1 MAFDDRDLLVEAPAL
16 RGRRI
21 GVVFQDPSS
30 ILNPALTV
38 GSQVAEPLL
47 VHARLPRA
55 EAWAQA
61 TALLAETGLPR
72 PERLMNSYPH
82 QLSGGMKQ
90 RVAIAMALA
99 SRPELLLLDE
109 PTTALDV
116 TVEAGILDLL
126 AGLRARRGLSLLLVS
141 HNLGIVD
148 RLCDRVTV
156 LYAGRVVEAGP
167 TDAVL
172 SRSRHP
178 YTRGLLE
185 ALPRMDRRG
194 TLAPIPGGLPDL
206 TRPDPGCNF
215 RPRCPFAAA
224 GCERPQSLAGM
235 DHTVRCHRADEIAG
249 SPWPPLPP
257 IPRAGAA
264 TEALLGADQLARSFG
279 PVRAVDGVSFT
290 VRRGE
295 VLGLVGESGCGKTTL
310 GRLSLRLVDADSGTL
325 RFDTAPVPATPPLS
339 FRRRA
344 QIVFQNPDTA
354 LNPRQTVATILR
366 RPLHRF
372 ALARGGAGEEIARL
386 LELVRLPPAYASRY
400 PHQLS
405 GGEKQR
411 VGIARALASRPDF
424 IVCDE
429 PLSALDVSVQAAVL
443 NLLAELRARLGL
455 ALLFIS
461 HDIGVIAHLA
471 DRVAVMYGG
480 KIMEEGPVAA
490 VLAAPHHPYTAA
502 LLSAVPVLGAR
513 RERQLLA
520 GDAGAVHGG
529 DRVPVRAALPAS
541 HRPGLHRCRPALAG
555 GAGGPSHTLPYSH
568 GGPMTDP
575 RALAASFAPELP
587 SMLAMIERVVSID
600 SGTYHAAG
608 VNAVIDVFADFLADM
623 GFAIERVPLPGRG
636 DQLTARCT
644 LGNGRRLLVL
654 GHADTVW
661 PAGTVADWPFANDG
675 TFLAGP
681 GVGDMKS
688 CVVMALH
695 ALRTLLKEPPAG
707 IGSIIVLIVPDEEI
721 GSPGSRAWIEREA
734 RAADACLTLEPC
746 RPEGK
751 VVVGRGAV
759 GALYIRATGVTAH
772 VGPARELGAS
782 AISALAS
789 LVASFGGA
797 NRSRAGSRHV
807 GRHLPRRRGAP
818 GDSGGRGAAS
828 RSARQGSGWSRLAR
842 GGGTPH
848 RRGEAGR
855 PTGERQRGG

>member
-1 MAFDDRDLLVEAPAL
+1 MPDAGLSVAGLSVGFATSRGRVRALDDVDFAVPQGASLGLVGESGSGKSTAVLALLGLLGPARVAARRMVFDDIDLLAEAHAV

-55 EAWAQA
+55 EAWEQA
-61 TALLAETGLPR
+61 TGLLAETGLPR
-72 PERLMNSYPH
+72 PARLMSSYPH

-167 TDAVL
+167 TGAVL
-172 SRSRHP
+172 SRARHP
-178 YTRGLLE
+178 YTRGLLA

-194 TLAPIPGGLPDL
+194 ALAPIRGSLPDL
-206 TRPDPGCNF
+206 TRPEPGCNF

-224 GCERPQSLAGM
+224 GCERPQILAGVE
-235 DHTVRCHRADEIAG
+235 HEVRCHRADEIAG
-249 SPWPPLPP
+249 AAWPEPP
-257 IPRAGAA
+257 SVARPAVAA
-264 TEALLGADQLARSFG
+264 HALLETERLMRSFG
-279 PVRAVDGVSFT
+279 PVHAVDGVSLE

-310 GRLSLRLVDADSGTL
+310 GRLTLRLVDADSGTL
-325 RFDTAPVPATPPLS
+325 RFDTAPVPPAPSLA

-372 ALARGGAGEEIARL
+372 AVARGAAPEEIARL
-386 LELVRLPPAYASRY
+386 LEVVRLPPAYASRY

-429 PLSALDVSVQAAVL
+429 PVSALDVSVQAAVL

-513 RERQLLA
+513 RERQVLA
-520 GDAGAVHGG
+520 GDSGAIHGG
-529 DRVPVRAALPAS
+529 T
-541 HRPGLHRCRPALAG
+541 GCR
-555 GAGGPSHTLPYSH
+555 
-568 GGPMTDP
+568 
-575 RALAASFAPELP
+575 F
-587 SMLAMIERVVSID
+587 
-600 SGTYHAAG
+600 
-608 VNAVIDVFADFLADM
+608 
-623 GFAIERVPLPGRG
+623 
-636 DQLTARCT
+636 
-644 LGNGRRLLVL
+644 
-654 GHADTVW
+654 
-661 PAGTVADWPFANDG
+661 
-675 TFLAGP
+675 
-681 GVGDMKS
+681 
-688 CVVMALH
+688 
-695 ALRTLLKEPPAG
+695 ALRCPRR
-707 IGSIIVLIVPDEEI
+707 IGSVCTDVDP
-721 GSPGSRAWIEREA
+721 PWRVA
-734 RAADACLTLEPC
+734 
-746 RPEGK
+746 
-751 VVVGRGAV
+751 
-759 GALYIRATGVTAH
+759 ATGHRIRCHIAVE
-772 VGPARELGAS
+772 EL
-782 AISALAS
+782 
-789 LVASFGGA
+789 
-797 NRSRAGSRHV
+797 
-807 GRHLPRRRGAP
+807 
-818 GDSGGRGAAS
+818 
-828 RSARQGSGWSRLAR
+828 
-842 GGGTPH
+842 
-848 RRGEAGR
+848 
-855 PTGERQRGG
+855 